1 MMYRFMTL
9 NDNTEITHSEMQPD
23 GCVRVCIE
31 TPIMLG
37 FKSAEC
43 VLPQYE
49 WKNVDDFTLE
59 EIRYYDDYLRTLAH
73 VIMELSQVGGFDH
86 AANF

>member
-1 MMYRFMTL
+1 MYRFMTL
-9 NDNTEITHSEMQPD
+9 NDNTEITHSEMQAD
-23 GCVRVCIE
+23 GSVRVYIE
-31 TPIMLG
+31 TPVMLG

-49 WKNVDDFTLE
+49 WKNVDGFSSD
-59 EIRYYDDYLRTLAH
+59 EIQYYDDFLHSLAH

>member
-23 GCVRVCIE
+23 GQVRVCIE
-31 TPIMLG
+31 APIMLG

-43 VLPQYE
+43 WLPQYE
-49 WKNVDDFTLE
+49 WKNIDGLSEDEVK
-59 EIRYYDDYLRTLAH
+59 YYDDYLHSLAH
-73 VIMELSQVGGFDH
+73 VIMELAQAGGFDH